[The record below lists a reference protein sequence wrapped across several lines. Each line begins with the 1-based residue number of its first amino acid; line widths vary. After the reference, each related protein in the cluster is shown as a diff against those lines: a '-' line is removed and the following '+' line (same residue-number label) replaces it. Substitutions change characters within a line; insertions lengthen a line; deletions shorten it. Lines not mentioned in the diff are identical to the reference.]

1 MNKTGFVVALDQ
13 SGGSIERA
21 LISYGV
27 VNLDG
32 DLYEI
37 IHNMRMRVLKNLDY
51 NKINGVILF
60 KGEINKKIDTK
71 YIVDY
76 LLDRDI
82 VSFVKIDNGLEDKK
96 NGVSLMKEV
105 SDLEETLDLL
115 KQKNVFGT
123 KMRSLIYENNAEGIE
138 KLVNQQFS
146 IAKVILKHGLVPI
159 IEPEIDINALDKKE
173 CEVTLK
179 REIDKNLKRLGDDK
193 VILKLT
199 LPSEDN
205 FYFDYVSN
213 NNVLK
218 VLALSGGYSKEE
230 ACDKL
235 FRNKGVI
242 ACFSRALL
250 EGLSINQSDYEFK
263 KVLDKNVSNIYIASI
278 DEWMLY

>member
-278 DEWMLY
+278 DE

>member
-13 SGGSIERA
+13 SGGSIERT

-37 IHNMRMRVLKNLDY
+37 IHNMRIRVLKNLDY

-179 REIDKNLKRLGDDK
+179 RDIDKNLKRLGDDK

-278 DEWMLY
+278 DE